1 MPTSQWRGAEDV
13 YLDVKISGVCGEE
26 RLVFFLLW
34 IHHVEVQNVISSRQM
49 EILFVKILW
58 PAN

>member
-49 EILFVKILW
+49 EILFVKIL
-58 PAN
+58 